1 MEAGEGGST
10 AAPFPCT
17 PTLAQRA
24 ADFEKTRF
32 FLTHVDQSWKM
43 KLLSV
48 TARSP
53 LSISDRNDY
62 FLRRNRQM
70 IRERTLSGIRAAQA
84 AGKVVGRPKRIFR
97 RD

>member
-1 MEAGEGGST
+1 MRRSKSCQEGKHSQLPQVTPVLEAGEGGST

-17 PTLAQRA
+17 PTLANSA
-24 ADFEKTRF
+24 TAGFEANLKTRF

-53 LSISDRNDY
+53 LSISDRNAY
-62 FLRRNRQM
+62 FLRRNPQ
-70 IRERTLSGIRAAQA
+70 LA
-84 AGKVVGRPKRIFR
+84 
-97 RD
+97 